1 MVDFKQNKFNIERGI
16 VCFDTYS
23 GEEERS
29 TKIISARRLSLVNYI
44 SIALFDMLCWKSSLY
59 LCYEGRKKSTA
70 HLIHGVALY
79 LFT

>member
-29 TKIISARRLSLVNYI
+29 TKIISARKLSLVNYI
-44 SIALFDMLCWKSSLY
+44 SIALFDMLYVLEK
-59 LCYEGRKKSTA
+59 
-70 HLIHGVALY
+70 
-79 LFT
+79 